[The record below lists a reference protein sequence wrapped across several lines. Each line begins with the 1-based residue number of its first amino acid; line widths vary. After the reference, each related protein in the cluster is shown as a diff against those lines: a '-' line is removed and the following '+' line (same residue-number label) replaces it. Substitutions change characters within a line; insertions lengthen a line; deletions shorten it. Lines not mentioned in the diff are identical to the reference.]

1 MLASKPVG
9 RNASTKKYD
18 ILTALA
24 SFALSHD
31 KGTQRLV
38 LRLMV
43 LITAR
48 YNWGRNELSMGR
60 REIAR
65 IWAVDERTVK
75 REMGKLRN
83 LGWMRVKVP
92 AARGRV
98 AVYSINFDV
107 ILSATEGDWA
117 SVGPDFVE
125 RMGLTFPQ
133 GEVNVVKVD
142 FGGAKPEATAPLEAG
157 EWGRVQ
163 THLRDADPDVFRN
176 WYGNL
181 TLKTCDDGDLVLRA
195 PNNFIAS
202 YIETHLDKPLLAAA
216 REVYGKIGA
225 VRIEVDG

>member
-9 RNASTKKYD
+9 RDAATKKYD

-98 AVYSINFDV
+98 AVYSINFDA
-107 ILSATEGDWA
+107 IGTATEGDWA

-125 RMGLTFPQ
+125 RMGLTFVQ

-142 FGGAKPEATAPLEAG
+142 FGGAKPEQAAPLAAG

-163 THLRDADPDVFRN
+163 SHLRDTDPDIFRN
-176 WYGNL
+176 WYGHLSFGN
-181 TLKTCDDGDLVLRA
+181 CSDGDLVLRA
-195 PNNFIAS
+195 PNNFIAR

-216 REVYGKIGA
+216 RGVFGKLDA
-225 VRIEVDG
+225 VRIEVGG